1 MDQPEEMV
9 SVTSQ
14 GVGCL
19 GTMSAPLKMQFSL
32 PQDFA
37 LTQAFVLLKFLASVG
52 CNFIKH

>member
-1 MDQPEEMV
+1 MDQHEKMIP
-9 SVTSQ
+9 VTSQ

-19 GTMSAPLKMQFSL
+19 GTTSAPLKMPFSL

-52 CNFIKH
+52 YNFIKH

>member
-1 MDQPEEMV
+1 MDQHEKMV
-9 SVTSQ
+9 PVTSR

-19 GTMSAPLKMQFSL
+19 GTTSAPLKMPFSL
-32 PQDFA
+32 QQDFA